1 MSKNMALSAEAT
13 ITSKGQVTIPKGIR
27 ERLELEPGERVEFV
41 LEDGELTVRRK
52 RGSMER
58 LADVREELAP
68 LEVDVDELRSAATDD
83 WSAVGGVDDR

>member
-1 MSKNMALSAEAT
+1 MSKKMGLSAEAT

-41 LEDGELTVRRK
+41 LDDGELTVRRK

-58 LADVREELAP
+58 LQDVRETLAP
-68 LEVDVDELRSAATDD
+68 LEVDVDELRSAAKAD
-83 WSAVGGVDDR
+83 WSAVGDDDR